1 MTIQDPSL
9 KEGERKVLTGEQAQ
23 WYVRSRLVEEK
34 EATADAN
41 SDRIERQKQYLAAFG
56 GKAAEQ
62 FRKNPLFLLTLY
74 QKIKD
79 FSVTN
84 LSAAEV
90 TYLGTLL
97 FRGGFQDAGILS
109 IKGEASMGETY
120 AEFHVDEQAM
130 YEMVLEVFY
139 RKAGKDYEK

>member
-1 MTIQDPSL
+1 MCEVVWW
-9 KEGERKVLTGEQAQ
+9 KKRKRQRMPTVTASSG
-23 WYVRSRLVEEK
+23 RSSILQLLEEK
-34 EATADAN
+34 RQSSFE
-41 SDRIERQKQYLAAFG
+41 RIR
-56 GKAAEQ
+56 
-62 FRKNPLFLLTLY
+62 FLLTLY

-139 RKAGKDYEK
+139 RKAGKDHEK

>member
-1 MTIQDPSL
+1 MQDPS
-9 KEGERKVLTGEQAQ
+9 V
-23 WYVRSRLVEEK
+23 S
-34 EATADAN
+34 
-41 SDRIERQKQYLAAFG
+41 SDTINE
-56 GKAAEQ
+56 
-62 FRKNPLFLLTLY
+62 PP
-74 QKIKD
+74 
-79 FSVTN
+79 
-84 LSAAEV
+84 V

-139 RKAGKDYEK
+139 RKAGKDHEK